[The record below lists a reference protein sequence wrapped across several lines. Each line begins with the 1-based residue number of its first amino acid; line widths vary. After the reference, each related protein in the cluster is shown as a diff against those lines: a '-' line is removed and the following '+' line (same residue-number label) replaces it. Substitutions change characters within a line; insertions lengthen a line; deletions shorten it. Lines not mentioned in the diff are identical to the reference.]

1 VIFLAFGGNCRKL
14 SSKIGHNFFGKSKKS
29 QTRRMTAKARSRIA
43 TYPEERYSRK
53 STDGSPIHD
62 LTGSGWLAEK

>member
-1 VIFLAFGGNCRKL
+1 MEEKDRDSLGFARDGSTRG
-14 SSKIGHNFFGKSKKS
+14 
-29 QTRRMTAKARSRIA
+29 TRRMTAKVRSRVA

-53 STDGSPIHD
+53 STAGSPIYG